1 MIRTVLRPTAVV
13 VAVLIASITGCS
25 ENRGAD
31 GPTSTTLPGSTT
43 TICNPADLLAC
54 ARRSSIA
61 EAVPDSASA
70 AKGEPLVLGMVNQEN
85 TPLGSFPELSSAT
98 KAAIAFVNAELGG
111 VHGRPIEL
119 KVCNTKFSPEG
130 STACGQQF
138 VEAKVPAVLGGIDVF
153 GNAVDTLA
161 GNGIPYVGGIPVST
175 ASARDAN
182 SYQWSG
188 GIWAATVAF
197 AHHASTVGKA
207 KRVAIVYGDFGSIAE
222 SADYGKRTLEQYDV
236 EAQLVPYPI
245 TATDLTSPLQAAAA
259 GNPDAMIV
267 LVADT
272 GCKGAFDGV
281 ATLGI
286 KAQMYYVGA
295 CADPRITDEAGPAKN
310 EGALFNVENPIDR
323 SGDDVDFALY
333 QEVAAAYGDGFDPV
347 GAGTV
352 SFRSFMNLYR
362 VLVGLD
368 PDQITPAAISK
379 ALEAQVDAPNY
390 MGHPYTCDHE
400 QLAGLPALCSP
411 QQILAEMRDG
421 ELFQTGGWID
431 VGAIY
436 AG

>member
-1 MIRTVLRPTAVV
+1 MIRAVLRPTAVV

-25 ENRGAD
+25 EDRSAD
-31 GPTSTTLPGSTT
+31 NSATT
-43 TICNPADLLAC
+43 TPGEDSTICDPADLLAC

-61 EAVPDSASA
+61 EAIPDTASEA
-70 AKGEPLVLGMVNQEN
+70 TGEPLVLGMINQEN

-98 KAAIAFVNAELGG
+98 RAAIAFVNAELGG
-111 VHGRPIEL
+111 IHGRPIEL
-119 KVCNTKFSPEG
+119 EVCNTKFSPEG

-138 VEAKVPAVLGGIDVF
+138 VQDGVPAVLGGIDVF

-161 GNGIPYVGGIPVST
+161 DNAVPYVGGIPVST
-175 ASARDAN
+175 ASADNDN

-197 AHHASTVGKA
+197 AHHAATELDA
-207 KRVAIVYGDFGSIAE
+207 QRVAIVYGDFGSIAE
-222 SADYGKRTLEQYDV
+222 SADYGQRTLEQYGI

-245 TATDLTSPLQAAAA
+245 TATDLSSPLQAAAA
-259 GNPDAMIV
+259 GDPDAMIV

-286 KAQMYYVGA
+286 EAQMYYVGA
-295 CADPRITDEAGPAKN
+295 CAAPLITDEAGPAKT
-310 EGALFNVENPIDR
+310 EGAIFNVENPIDR
-323 SGDDVDFALY
+323 GGDDVDFALY
-333 QEVAAAYGDGFDPV
+333 QEIAAAYGDGFDPV

-362 VLVGLD
+362 ILVGLD
-368 PDQITPAAISK
+368 PDQLTPAAISES
-379 ALEAQVDAPNY
+379 LDAQVDAPNY
-390 MGHPYTCDHE
+390 MGHPYTCDRQ
-400 QLAGLPALCSP
+400 QLADLPALCSP
-411 QQILAEMRDG
+411 QQIMAEMRDG
-421 ELFQTGGWID
+421 ELFQIGSWID

>member
-1 MIRTVLRPTAVV
+1 MIRTVLRPATVV
-13 VAVLIASITGCS
+13 IAVLLASVAGCS
-25 ENRGAD
+25 EDRSAD
-31 GPTSTTLPGSTT
+31 RAASTT
-43 TICNPADLLAC
+43 TPAEGSTICDPADLLAC

-61 EAVPDSASA
+61 EAVPAATSA
-70 AKGEPLVLGMVNQEN
+70 ATGEPLVLGMVNQEN

-98 KAAIAFVNAELGG
+98 RAAIAFVNAELGG
-111 VHGRPIEL
+111 VHGRPIKL

-138 VEAKVPAVLGGIDVF
+138 VQDGSPAVLGGIDVF
-153 GNAVDTLA
+153 GNAVDTLDD
-161 GNGIPYVGGIPVST
+161 NGIPYVGGIPVST
-175 ASARDAN
+175 ASADNDN
-182 SYQWSG
+182 SFQWSG

-197 AHHASTVGKA
+197 AHHASTELAA

-222 SADYGKRTLEQYDV
+222 SADYGARTLEQYGV

-245 TATDLTSPLQAAAA
+245 TATDLSSPLQAAAA
-259 GNPDAMIV
+259 GNPDAVIV

-272 GCKGAFDGV
+272 GCKGAFDAV

-286 KAQMYYVGA
+286 SAQMYYVGA
-295 CADPRITDEAGPAKN
+295 CAAPLITDEAGPAKT
-310 EGALFNVENPIDR
+310 EGAIFNVENPIDR

-333 QEVAAAYGDGFDPV
+333 QEIAAAYGDGFDPV

-368 PDQITPAAISK
+368 PDQLTPTAITD
-379 ALEAQVDAPNY
+379 ALEAQVEAPSY
-390 MGHPYTCDHE
+390 MGHPYTCDHQ
-400 QLAGLPALCSP
+400 QLDGLPALCSP

-421 ELFQTGGWID
+421 ELFQTGDWID
-431 VGAIY
+431 VGGIY
-436 AG
+436 PG